1 MCVHACACVC
11 VHVCTHTY
19 THSHV
24 HTQHS
29 CAHTQANTHT
39 MGGRVARGVSDTR
52 SGGSGRRIP
61 DHTLFENATMMPNT
75 LYANERDGEE
85 G

>member
-1 MCVHACACVC
+1 
-11 VHVCTHTY
+11 
-19 THSHV
+19 
-24 HTQHS
+24 
-29 CAHTQANTHT
+29 
-39 MGGRVARGVSDTR
+39 MGGGVARGVSDTR